1 MSPAAHTGEVPTGTP
16 VVTVGGVF
24 SIGISPASGRSD
36 RELLAAHVAGDR
48 YAFEELFRRH
58 RSRLRRVARAGCH
71 NAQDADDVL
80 QDAMLK
86 AHRNAGAFLHQAA
99 VSSWLHRIVVN
110 ACIDRLRRAT
120 SHPTVELVVAAHPV
134 PDRTGQ
140 VETAIMVRSAL
151 SGLPAEQR
159 AAVMTVDMHGYSI
172 AEAAR
177 LLGIPEGT
185 VKSRCARAR
194 ARLATALLH
203 PETAEPR
210 RP

>member
-1 MSPAAHTGEVPTGTP
+1 
-16 VVTVGGVF
+16 
-24 SIGISPASGRSD
+24 
-36 RELLAAHVAGDR
+36 
-48 YAFEELFRRH
+48 
-58 RSRLRRVARAGCH
+58 
-71 NAQDADDVL
+71 
-80 QDAMLK
+80 
-86 AHRNAGAFLHQAA
+86 
-99 VSSWLHRIVVN
+99 
-110 ACIDRLRRAT
+110 
-120 SHPTVELVVAAHPV
+120 
-134 PDRTGQ
+134 
-140 VETAIMVRSAL
+140 MVRSAL